1 MSMALIESAGKDK
14 AVINAVEYMDI
25 EEFAKA
31 LHEAGRAAV
40 EAGNTV
46 AAEKF
51 GEKTR
56 TFIEWDDLAEPAR
69 EGRRIQARWFQSRYV
84 VMKRIEI

>member
-1 MSMALIESAGKDK
+1 MQ
-14 AVINAVEYMDI
+14 V

-56 TFIEWDDLAEPAR
+56 TFIEWDQLTDSAR
-69 EGRRIQARWFQSRYV
+69 EGRRIQARWFCKRYV
-84 VMKRIEI
+84 VLKRVE